1 MERKIRGKNLTK
13 KYTAK
18 YLELK
23 ERHFKFKGA
32 NEILALWILKGIS
45 YLEYVKF

>member
-32 NEILALWILKGIS
+32 NEILAL
-45 YLEYVKF
+45 